1 MYLKLTNGQPK
12 IYSIGQL
19 HRENPQTSFPRQ
31 MPEELLSEYGV
42 YTCARPEYPIFDWLT
57 SRVVDGEF
65 YQDASNGWFQGYV
78 IENLFQDE
86 AERNVRS
93 HRDSLL
99 QQTDWMALS
108 DNTITPENAAYR
120 QALRDI
126 TTQEGFPYN
135 VVWPTKP

>member
-1 MYLKLTNGQPK
+1 MYIKLTNGQPEV
-12 IYSIGQL
+12 YTVGQL
-19 HRENPQTSFPRQ
+19 HRDNPQTSFPRHT
-31 MPEELLSEYGV
+31 PEELLAEYGV
-42 YTCARPEYPIFDWLT
+42 YTCARPEYPIFDWRT

-65 YQDASNGWFQGYV
+65 YQDASGGWFQSYV
-78 IENLFQDE
+78 VENLSQDE